1 MILLEINSINIPKL
15 RLFCLW
21 WYVMSDLSQ
30 SLSQAMNSLLYYLFL
45 VQLQR
50 EVIKQLW
57 SVPGEVRHLEE
68 QTSDGVGII
77 GTRSSSGGCALLAV
91 GGPWDTSIT
100 NTWLPCTA
108 VQWLALVVLRNS
120 TFCTLQWVLQFYASS
135 PYLTSQGW
143 HPPENTK
150 ADKCEKS
157 YCMRF
162 GRRVFSTS
170 VKLKEVPGERKPA
183 AAARIKRQLFEPNL
197 IF

>member
-1 MILLEINSINIPKL
+1 MT
-15 RLFCLW
+15 
-21 WYVMSDLSQ
+21 
-30 SLSQAMNSLLYYLFL
+30 SLSPYLNPWTLFYIISSLPAAEEGDRAAL
-45 VQLQR
+45 VSAWQSQKPGRADQWWCGNCLQGA
-50 EVIKQLW
+50 EAAVVAVLCW
-57 SVPGEVRHLEE
+57 LLVAHGTSPSPTPGCHVPVF
-68 QTSDGVGII
+68 
-77 GTRSSSGGCALLAV
+77 
-91 GGPWDTSIT
+91 
-100 NTWLPCTA
+100 
-108 VQWLALVVLRNS
+108 QWLALVVLRNS
-120 TFCTLQWVLQFYASS
+120 TFCTLQWVIQFYASS

-157 YCMRF
+157 YHMRF